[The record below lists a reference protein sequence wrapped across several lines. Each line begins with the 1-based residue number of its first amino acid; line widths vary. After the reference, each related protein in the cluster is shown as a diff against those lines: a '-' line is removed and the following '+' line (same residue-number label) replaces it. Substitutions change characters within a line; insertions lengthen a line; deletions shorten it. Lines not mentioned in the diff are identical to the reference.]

1 MLHGIGPRKARKLI
15 RKIGSVDKLF
25 TEPPLK
31 LAHLSGVDVSFF
43 KKMRRMNA
51 LEKAVHAVQF
61 HETKKI
67 QTLFYLDSNYPR
79 RLTHCSDAPTA
90 LFMKGNLSMNSSKLV
105 SVVGTRKATSY
116 GKELCRRLIESFV
129 GKDIVVVSG
138 LAFGIDS
145 FIHQYCVDYN
155 VPTVAVLGHGLD
167 RIYPSQNKGLA
178 SKILENG
185 ALITEFVPG
194 TSPDRENFPKRN
206 RIVAGL
212 SDATIVVVS
221 TISGGSL
228 ITAHQAFG
236 YDRDVFAF
244 PGNVNTETSQGC
256 NAIIS
261 QEKARCIQS
270 PLEFL
275 DWMEWNT
282 DTVPV
287 EVQRSC
293 FPSLN
298 DIQKEI
304 VTAIS
309 NEESLHIDVLSARLS
324 WPISKLN
331 TVLFHLILSGVVI
344 ELPGKRYKTI

>member
-90 LFMKGNLSMNSSKLV
+90 LFMKGNLSMNTSKLV
-105 SVVGTRKATSY
+105 SIVGTRKATSY

-178 SKILENG
+178 SKILEYG
-185 ALITEFVPG
+185 ALIPEFVPG

-212 SDATIVVVS
+212 SDATIVVES

-331 TVLFHLILSGVVI
+331 TELFHLILSGVVI

>member
-1 MLHGIGPRKARKLI
+1 
-15 RKIGSVDKLF
+15 
-25 TEPPLK
+25 
-31 LAHLSGVDVSFF
+31 
-43 KKMRRMNA
+43 
-51 LEKAVHAVQF
+51 
-61 HETKKI
+61 
-67 QTLFYLDSNYPR
+67 
-79 RLTHCSDAPTA
+79 
-90 LFMKGNLSMNSSKLV
+90 MNSSKLV
-105 SVVGTRKATSY
+105 SIVGTRKATSY

-212 SDATIVVVS
+212 SDATIVVES

-309 NEESLHIDVLSARLS
+309 NKESLHIDVLSARLS

-331 TVLFHLILSGVVI
+331 TELFHLILSGVVI

>member
-67 QTLFYLDSNYPR
+67 QTLFYLDSNCPR

-116 GKELCRRLIESFV
+116 GKELCRRLIESDL

-212 SDATIVVVS
+212 SDATIVVES

-331 TVLFHLILSGVVI
+331 TELFHLILSGVVI

>member
-1 MLHGIGPRKARKLI
+1 
-15 RKIGSVDKLF
+15 
-25 TEPPLK
+25 
-31 LAHLSGVDVSFF
+31 
-43 KKMRRMNA
+43 MNA

-212 SDATIVVVS
+212 SDATIVVES

-236 YDRDVFAF
+236 YNRDVFAF

-331 TVLFHLILSGVVI
+331 TELFHLILSGVVI

>member
-1 MLHGIGPRKARKLI
+1 MLHGIGLRKARKLI

-194 TSPDRENFPKRN
+194 TSPDRENFTKRN

-212 SDATIVVVS
+212 SDATIVVES

-331 TVLFHLILSGVVI
+331 TELFHLNLSGVVI

>member
-61 HETKKI
+61 HETKKT

-105 SVVGTRKATSY
+105 SIVGTRKATSY

-212 SDATIVVVS
+212 SDATIVVES

-236 YDRDVFAF
+236 
-244 PGNVNTETSQGC
+244 
-256 NAIIS
+256 
-261 QEKARCIQS
+261 
-270 PLEFL
+270 
-275 DWMEWNT
+275 
-282 DTVPV
+282 
-287 EVQRSC
+287 
-293 FPSLN
+293 
-298 DIQKEI
+298 
-304 VTAIS
+304 
-309 NEESLHIDVLSARLS
+309 
-324 WPISKLN
+324 
-331 TVLFHLILSGVVI
+331 
-344 ELPGKRYKTI
+344 

>member
-1 MLHGIGPRKARKLI
+1 
-15 RKIGSVDKLF
+15 
-25 TEPPLK
+25 
-31 LAHLSGVDVSFF
+31 
-43 KKMRRMNA
+43 MNA

-105 SVVGTRKATSY
+105 SIVGTRKATSY

-212 SDATIVVVS
+212 SDATIVVES

-304 VTAIS
+304 VTTIS

-331 TVLFHLILSGVVI
+331 TELFHLILSGVVI

>member
-1 MLHGIGPRKARKLI
+1 MLHGIGQRKARKLI

-61 HETKKI
+61 HETKKT

-194 TSPDRENFPKRN
+194 TSPDRENFQKRN

-212 SDATIVVVS
+212 SDATIVVES

-228 ITAHQAFG
+228 IIAHKAFG

-309 NEESLHIDVLSARLS
+309 NDESLHIYVLSARLS

-331 TVLFHLILSGVVI
+331 TELFHLILSGVVI

>member
-15 RKIGSVDKLF
+15 RKIRSVDKLF

-67 QTLFYLDSNYPR
+67 QTLFYLDSNYTR

-105 SVVGTRKATSY
+105 SIVGTRKATSY

-129 GKDIVVVSG
+129 WKDIVVVSG

-212 SDATIVVVS
+212 SDATIVVES

-282 DTVPV
+282 DIVRF

-331 TVLFHLILSGVVI
+331 TELFHLILSGVLI